1 MDKTLLEGK
10 KILLGVTG
18 SIAIYKALELI
29 RLYIKA
35 GAEVKVIM
43 SEEAKRFI
51 TPLTFEAISQHK
63 VLHVDTESWSETLNN
78 HISAGK
84 WADIFVIAPLSV
96 NTLNKLSH
104 GIADNLLSQTA
115 IACSK
120 PMVIAP
126 SANTNM
132 MLHPITVKSLDT
144 LQRLGYHIV
153 APQRKLLACNDEGIG
168 ALADIEAIFFENAKI
183 LLQEEFWIGRDVLIS
198 GGGTI
203 EKIDDVRYISNFS
216 SGKQASALAL
226 AYYLKG
232 ARVTLITS
240 GEIPSHIAI
249 HSLHVNSSLELK
261 SALLVKME
269 AMQALEKTP
278 ILIMCAAVSDYVPL
292 QTHKGKLKK
301 ESLGEC
307 YSIELKKNIDIL
319 SQLPK
324 KGFKVIG
331 FKAELDETVAH
342 ENAKAMLLTKELDA
356 VCLNI
361 ITPSNA
367 FGSLQNEIYFY
378 DTKGV
383 QKIPLCSKFLVAQT
397 IVELSATL

>member
-1 MDKTLLEGK
+1 MDKELLKGK
-10 KILLGVTG
+10 KVLLGVTG
-18 SIAIYKALELI
+18 SIAVYKALELI

-35 GAEVKVIM
+35 GADVKVIM

-51 TPLTFEAISQHK
+51 TPLTFEAISQHT
-63 VLHVDTESWSETLNN
+63 VLHVKTESWGENLNN

-96 NTLNKLSH
+96 NTLNKLRH
-104 GIADNLLSQTA
+104 GIADNLLTQTA

-120 PMVIAP
+120 PIVLAP

-132 MLHPITVKSLDT
+132 MLHPITLKSIDA
-144 LQRLGYHIV
+144 LQALGYHII

-168 ALADIEAIFFENAKI
+168 ALADIETIFFETAKI
-183 LLQEEFWIGRDVLIS
+183 LLQEEFWAERDVLIS

-203 EKIDDVRYISNFS
+203 EKIDDVRCISNFS

-240 GEIPSHIAI
+240 GEVPTNITIQ
-249 HSLHVNSSLELK
+249 SLQVKSSFELK
-261 SALLVKME
+261 TALVEQMNALQNSKKSPYLV
-269 AMQALEKTP
+269 
-278 ILIMCAAVSDYVPL
+278 MCAAVSDYIPL
-292 QTHKGKLKK
+292 QSVQGKLKK
-301 ESLGEC
+301 ETLGEF
-307 YSIELKKNIDIL
+307 YTIELKRNEDIL
-319 SQLPK
+319 SHLPK

-331 FKAELDETVAH
+331 FKAELDEKVAH
-342 ENAKAMLLTKELDA
+342 ENAKAMMRSKGLDA

-361 ITPSNA
+361 IASSNA
-367 FGSLQNEIYFY
+367 FGSAQNEIYFY
-378 DTKGV
+378 DAKDV
-383 QKIPLCSKFLVAQT
+383 QKISLSSKFVVAQT
-397 IVELSATL
+397 IVELSSTL